1 MREGINTMDKNYELM
16 MAELVNDPEYN
27 EYIDRMAEEAMEMQL
42 YEQGAYAC

>member
-1 MREGINTMDKNYELM
+1 MDKNYELM

-27 EYIDRMAEEAMEMQL
+27 EYIDRLAEEAMEKQL